1 MEDVNRDLWSPNECS
16 SANKLLAKQ
25 SQDYLT
31 KINLEPFAKL
41 ICFFKAEPG
50 LSNESFFVAIY
61 QACPFFKL
69 KHKYP
74 Q

>member
-1 MEDVNRDLWSPNECS
+1 MEDVNRDLWSPNKCS
-16 SANKLLAKQ
+16 GANELLAKQ
-25 SQDYLT
+25 SQDYLM
-31 KINLEPFAKL
+31 KIILEPFAKL

-50 LSNESFFVAIY
+50 LSNESLFVAIC
-61 QACPFFKL
+61 QAYPFFKL